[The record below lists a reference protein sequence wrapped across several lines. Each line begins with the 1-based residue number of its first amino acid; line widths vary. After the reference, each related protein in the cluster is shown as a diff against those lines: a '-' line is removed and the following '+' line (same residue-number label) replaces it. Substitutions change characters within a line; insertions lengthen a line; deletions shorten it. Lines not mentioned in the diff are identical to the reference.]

1 LVKNDNDDLLQQA
14 ITGSTL
20 TNYPLDKS
28 KKGWYINLKNTGER
42 VVSPID
48 ALIYSGFVYTESY
61 KVSTED
67 LPKDPCKQTTR
78 LQQVITTTGKIQ
90 FDARNGGALSKN
102 NPHVLVD
109 SNGDVIS
116 ATYTDE
122 QISKFL
128 SNGDPA
134 GGLIYGEGPDKRLT
148 PPGGPIVPPT
158 CLRKVPKLIENG
170 PKGVTVT
177 DIKGVVI
184 CPISINRLSWREIKT
199 GYLS

>member
-1 LVKNDNDDLLQQA
+1 M
-14 ITGSTL
+14 
-20 TNYPLDKS
+20 
-28 KKGWYINLKNTGER
+28 
-42 VVSPID
+42 
-48 ALIYSGFVYTESY
+48 YTESY

-102 NPHVLVD
+102 DPHVLVD

-116 ATYTDE
+116 VTHTDA

-134 GGLIYGEGPDKRLT
+134 GGLLYPEGTDKPLT
-148 PPGGPIVPPT
+148 PPGPIVTTT
-158 CLRKVPKLIENG
+158 CLRKLPKLIENG
-170 PKGVTVT
+170 PNGVTVT
-177 DIKGVVI
+177 DIKGVVM
-184 CPISINRLSWREIKT
+184 CPVNINRLSWREIKT